1 MPRGSAEKRGRVGL
15 SGGLSFPKQMKS
27 FSAHAFLVI
36 PACQDHPGG
45 KGTKTKHVPG
55 ARARLSEGHTGS
67 QRSAA
72 HRVQVPEEG
81 VRTAKIP

>member
-1 MPRGSAEKRGRVGL
+1 MPRGSADKRGRVGL
-15 SGGLSFPKQMKS
+15 SGGLSFPNQMKS
-27 FSAHAFLVI
+27 FLAHALLVI

-45 KGTKTKHVPG
+45 KGTKMQCVPW
-55 ARARLSEGHTGS
+55 ARARPSEGHTGS